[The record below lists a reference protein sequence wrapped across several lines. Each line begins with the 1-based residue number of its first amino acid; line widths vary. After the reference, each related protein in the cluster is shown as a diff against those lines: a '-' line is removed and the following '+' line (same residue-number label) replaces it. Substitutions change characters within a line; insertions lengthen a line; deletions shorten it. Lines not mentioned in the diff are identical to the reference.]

1 MITMKFDTENELLT
15 YTSNI
20 KGKTFKEIDSEW
32 LLENT
37 TLRQQRIAGTCVE
50 TGSERSEKR

>member
-20 KGKTFKEIDSEW
+20 KGKTFKEIDSEG
-32 LLENT
+32 LLKNT
-37 TLRQQRIAGTCVE
+37 TLRQQRIAGTCC
-50 TGSERSEKR
+50 